1 MKNIILTIL
10 FLSNIKSVHVS
21 NFWYLLRTKK
31 KEKFFLYWRLL
42 AEQLQYLERA
52 RTPLDTKPKG
62 PSSFD
67 SDSAETCADQNL
79 G

>member
-10 FLSNIKSVHVS
+10 FLSNIESVHVS

-42 AEQLQYLERA
+42 AEQFQYLHRA
-52 RTPLDTKPKG
+52 RTVLDTKPKG

-67 SDSAETCADQNL
+67 SNSAETCADQNL